1 MFPGIKRL
9 KSPELK
15 NTSIVP
21 TAEGPSHMGLGS
33 VCWELLSAGQVTFAG
48 GGVHAPPITAPTSSR
63 ARRINNEN
71 LPTCKLKRNQ
81 DPVEGSADT
90 GVTHRFVVEK

>member
-1 MFPGIKRL
+1 
-9 KSPELK
+9 
-15 NTSIVP
+15 
-21 TAEGPSHMGLGS
+21 MGLGS

-48 GGVHAPPITAPTSSR
+48 GGGVFATPITPPTSSR

-81 DPVEGSADT
+81 DPVEDSADT
-90 GVTHRFVVEK
+90 GVTRRFAAENWRKLDEN